1 MVYETSERPSRPGSV
16 SVALTWSRVRAVN
29 AVFEAGTFAAAARRL
44 GVSQPAVAQS
54 VRELE
59 AEYEVAL
66 FDRHGHTL
74 VATTLCRRLYAATN
88 KVQSIEAE
96 ALAILQQRDEVSGG
110 ELRVGLGNAMPGMS
124 LVATFR
130 KLFPKVQINIE
141 IGSWSAIVTA
151 VADQRVDVAVLPEV
165 PDDSRFRREACI
177 QQRVVAMCHP
187 GDALAG
193 QTPLP
198 IAKLMEHPLVFRS
211 RDSSAQRTVD
221 RAFRLAGLRPTPA
234 IVVNTREG
242 VLEAVANKLG
252 IGFGWEHGSSRVD
265 RIAKVLVSEM
275 EAESTEYIFSLA
287 GKRGRLV
294 ELFFHTYRMSPYG
307 EAIGVPVPAPD
318 QSRAGVRSS

>member
-1 MVYETSERPSRPGSV
+1 MVYEFSERPLWPRSV

-59 AEYEVAL
+59 AEFEVAL

-88 KVQSIEAE
+88 KVQSIESE

-110 ELRVGLGNAMPGMS
+110 ELRIGLGNAMPGMT

-234 IVVNTREG
+234 IIVNTREG
-242 VLEAVANKLG
+242 MLEAVANKLG

-275 EAESTEYIFSLA
+275 EAESPEYIFSLA

-294 ELFFHTYRMSPYG
+294 ELFFHTHRMSPYG

-318 QSRAGVRSS
+318 KSRAGVRSS